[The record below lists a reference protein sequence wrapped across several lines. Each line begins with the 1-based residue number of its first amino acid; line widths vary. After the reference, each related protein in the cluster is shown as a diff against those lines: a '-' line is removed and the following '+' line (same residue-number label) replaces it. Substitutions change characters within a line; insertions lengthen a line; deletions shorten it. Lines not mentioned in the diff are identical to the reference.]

1 MSLGEFFIILLIVNI
16 IFLSTTWLLNKKK
29 RDSNIDFVSQ
39 GFSLIV
45 LAWSAIFVNLLFND
59 TDIKLRQWLIT
70 VLVTIWGLK
79 LTLDIFSTKEQKK
92 DLNSDNLSLDL
103 YLKKVPRR
111 VIFQMLII
119 SPVISVNFL
128 PGPSGLNFLDFMG
141 VLIFSTGLLYEI
153 YSNKELTHFKSKS
166 TNEQK
171 IFIEGLWSFSRH
183 PNYLGKLI
191 QWWSLYIIALSAVFG
206 YWSIYGPI
214 IYTFYLSSYVN
225 SQESKL
231 KIKYKGYLNYSKVT
245 NKLFPEIL
253 FLMQLFLPQRFL
265 TSVFGYLTNSKIKI
279 LKSFLIKLFFFIYKP
294 DLTEAELS
302 NPQEY
307 SSFNHLFTRR
317 LKPNSRAFKSAA
329 KVIISPVDGEIT
341 DFGNLSKGKLIQAKK
356 YKYDIY
362 ELLDE
367 KQTTKI
373 FDKGSFISI
382 YLAPKNYHRIHF
394 PYGGKISKTKHIPG
408 SLLSVN
414 KRSQISIPSLY
425 TKNERAWVS
434 VTSEGFSYLVVCV
447 GAFMVGSIVPFWA
460 SDISKKTTQLISS
473 WNNGPSKELNSVDK
487 AQELGFFQMGST
499 IILIFS
505 NEFKL
510 NNNFLSAN
518 KSVKFGETM
527 VEI

>member
-1 MSLGEFFIILLIVNI
+1 MSLGDFFIILLIVNI
-16 IFLSTTWLLNKKK
+16 IFLSSAWLLNKKK
-29 RDSNIDFVSQ
+29 RDPNIDFASQ
-39 GFSLIV
+39 GVSLIV
-45 LAWSAIFVNLLFND
+45 LTWSAIFVNLIFND
-59 TDIKLRQWLIT
+59 IDIKLRQWLIT
-70 VLVTIWGLK
+70 VLVTVWGLK
-79 LTLDIFSTKEQKK
+79 LALDIFSLKEQKK
-92 DLNSDNLSLDL
+92 ELNADNLSSDL
-103 YLKKVPRR
+103 YLKKVPRQ

-128 PGPSGLNFLDFMG
+128 PGSSGLNFLDFMG
-141 VLIFSTGLLYEI
+141 ILIFSSGLMYEI
-153 YSNKELTHFKSKS
+153 YSNKELTYFKSKS
-166 TNEQK
+166 TNEKK
-171 IFIEGLWSFSRH
+171 IFMEGLWSFSRH

-191 QWWSLYIIALSAVFG
+191 QWWSLYIIALSSMFG

-214 IYTFYLSSYVN
+214 IYTFYLSSYIN
-225 SQESKL
+225 SQEPKL

-253 FLMQLFLPQRFL
+253 ALIQLFLPQRFL

-279 LKSFLIKLFFFIYKP
+279 LKSFLIKLFCFIYKP

-367 KQTTKI
+367 KETTKL
-373 FDKGSFISI
+373 FDEGSFISI

-414 KRSQISIPSLY
+414 KRSQMSIPSLY